1 MKMANSASTAEIM
14 DTGINYLIEKMG
26 MVEAERFIS
35 ILIREKAD
43 YTKWRQRYFAGITS
57 DDFQA
62 EAVEYA
68 KENPL

>member
-1 MKMANSASTAEIM
+1 MKMTNSASTAEIM
-14 DTGINYLIEKMG
+14 DTGINYLIEKLG

-43 YTKWRQRYFAGITS
+43 YTRWRQRYFADISS
-57 DDFQA
+57 DEFHA

-68 KENPL
+68 KGNPL

>member
-1 MKMANSASTAEIM
+1 MKMSNNASTAEIM

-35 ILIREKAD
+35 TLIREKAD
-43 YTKWRQRYFAGITS
+43 YTKWRQRYFADITS